1 VIDSEPGSRL
11 LLLLLLL
18 LLLAEMKFLVSGG

>member
-1 VIDSEPGSRL
+1 VIDSEPGSR